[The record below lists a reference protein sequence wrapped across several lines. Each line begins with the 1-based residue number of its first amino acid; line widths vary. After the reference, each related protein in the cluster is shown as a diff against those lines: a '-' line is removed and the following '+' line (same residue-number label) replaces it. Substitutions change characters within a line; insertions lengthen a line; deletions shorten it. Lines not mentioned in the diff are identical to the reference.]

1 MADYKNKVLLVTGG
15 SGSFGQ
21 TMVQYFLNTDIKE
34 IRVFSRDEE
43 KHDRMRNKYKD
54 SRIKYYIGD
63 VRDEKAIEEATLGVD
78 LCFHAAALKEV
89 PSCEFWPIEAVKTN
103 IIGSNNVIDA
113 CIKNQVKRL
122 VVLSTDKAVY
132 PINAMGM
139 TKAVMEKLMISKSR
153 NIDPSKTVICA
164 TRYGNVMASRGSVIP
179 LFVKQCKE
187 NKPITITDPKMTRF
201 LMSLDESVELVLF
214 AFQNAHNGD
223 RFVQKAPASTIM
235 DLALAIQSIFNA
247 KNEIK
252 IIGARHGEKIHETLI
267 GREDMIKAENMG
279 NFYRIPADMRD
290 LNYDKYLSSGNEEI
304 NITQDYTSENT
315 RRLNV
320 DEIIEKLLTLN
331 YIQAELNSKDYIGV
345 SK

>member
-1 MADYKNKVLLVTGG
+1 
-15 SGSFGQ
+15 
-21 TMVQYFLNTDIKE
+21 
-34 IRVFSRDEE
+34 
-43 KHDRMRNKYKD
+43 
-54 SRIKYYIGD
+54 
-63 VRDEKAIEEATLGVD
+63 
-78 LCFHAAALKEV
+78 
-89 PSCEFWPIEAVKTN
+89 
-103 IIGSNNVIDA
+103 
-113 CIKNQVKRL
+113 
-122 VVLSTDKAVY
+122 
-132 PINAMGM
+132 MGM
-139 TKAVMEKLMISKSR
+139 TKALMEKLMISRSR
-153 NIDPSKTVICA
+153 NIDPDKTVICA

-187 NKPITITDPKMTRF
+187 NRPITITDPKMTRF

-252 IIGARHGEKIHETLI
+252 IIGSRHGEKIHETLI
-267 GREDMIKAENMG
+267 GREDMIKAEDMG
-279 NFYRIPADMRD
+279 KFYRIPADMRD

-304 NITQDYTSENT
+304 TMTKDYTSENT

-320 DEIIEKLLTLN
+320 DEIIEKLLSIK
-331 YIQAELNSKDYIGV
+331 YIQTELNSKDYIGV